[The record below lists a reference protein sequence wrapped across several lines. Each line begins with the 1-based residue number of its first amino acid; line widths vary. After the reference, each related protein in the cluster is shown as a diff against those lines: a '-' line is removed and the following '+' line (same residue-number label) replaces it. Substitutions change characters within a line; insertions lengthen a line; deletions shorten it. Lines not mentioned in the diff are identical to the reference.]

1 MVLYENIINI
11 VNKIKLWLKSDIP
24 EVKEVSTGLKL
35 NEREYIFPRIDILPE
50 REVIDEIRIGN
61 IIHSCKVSIRI
72 LPAIKEYDHKKGS
85 EELLKLTGKVY
96 DSIYNHRLE
105 VVPHECVDLYIDTIE
120 NHYFTGDNYV
130 LYVSSIMTMLE
141 LHF

>member
-1 MVLYENIINI
+1 MVLYDNIINI
-11 VNKIKLWLKSDIP
+11 VNKIKTWLKTDIP
-24 EVKEVSTGLKL
+24 EVKEVLTGLRM

-50 REVIDEIRIGN
+50 REVIDEIRIGD

-72 LPAIKEYDHKKGS
+72 LPAIKEYDYKKGS

-96 DSIYNHRLE
+96 DTIYNHRME
-105 VVPHECVDLYIDTIE
+105 IIPTECIDLYIDTIE
-120 NHYFTGDNYV
+120 NYYFTGDNYL